1 MKIFYRGVLEMWTE
15 LKFSVDFISF
25 IYEISLRK
33 ISFFSA
39 VYDLRVSLQKTCSAN
54 VVKTLDIKR
63 SAIRKGLQRCI

>member
-1 MKIFYRGVLEMWTE
+1 MWTE

-54 VVKTLDIKR
+54 LVKTLDIKR

>member
-1 MKIFYRGVLEMWTE
+1 MWTE